1 MLILTGQ
8 EGQERNDSM
17 HFNSGTWENA
27 GVISEKQI
35 TNEQRM
41 KEMAMIKKDDN

>member
-1 MLILTGQ
+1 MLILTGW

-17 HFNSGTWENA
+17 HLSSGTWENA

-41 KEMAMIKKDDN
+41 KEMRMVKKDDN